1 LTGTSEPA
9 AAAAADRWTDGM
21 RDGGAHGPLA
31 GTDDGLLP
39 GPFARQESLYMDDCE
54 WDLGAAVQGTPKTS
68 TCSRRRLK
76 TSRCRDQGRTRRV
89 ENQSPTCGRLDT

>member
-1 LTGTSEPA
+1 MQILFHQQRLLLLLLLYTRRVGTLTGTSEPA

-39 GPFARQESLYMDDCE
+39 GPFARQESL
-54 WDLGAAVQGTPKTS
+54 L
-68 TCSRRRLK
+68 
-76 TSRCRDQGRTRRV
+76 
-89 ENQSPTCGRLDT
+89 